1 MSLTMISPHQISEPT
16 AGGTPSPGAIRPTI
30 PAGGS
35 ARFDF
40 AAELSWRLADVEQR
54 LDVISAWLYAD
65 QLDAA
70 REALATAAATSGP
83 DRGRTLDAAA
93 SYLAVVERALGLFA
107 DPETLAPGDR
117 IRFSGRTVQVVRV
130 TATTYESLVLE
141 VSDGESNTR
150 RACVSLRDPVRFVP
164 SGGA

>member
-1 MSLTMISPHQISEPT
+1 MISPHQISEPT

-70 REALATAAATSGP
+70 REALATAERWTGLN
-83 DRGRTLDAAA
+83 RGRALDAAGN
-93 SYLAVVERALGLFA
+93 YLSVVEQALGLFA
-107 DPETLAPGDR
+107 DPETLATGDQ
-117 IRFSGRTVQVVRV
+117 IRLPGRTVPIVRV
-130 TATTYESLVLE
+130 VSSTYDVVELLIR
-141 VSDGESNTR
+141 DGDLAR
-150 RACVSLRDPVRFVP
+150 RACIGRRDPVRLVP
-164 SGGA
+164 EIR